1 MEIYASDT
9 AVANGGTI
17 KEQKK
22 VMNGG
27 RKNLTRAEKEK
38 GPAPWQALSRA
49 VYTASPCL
57 KYTANGPK
65 SQENEDKQG
74 RFNTCYTH

>member
-1 MEIYASDT
+1 MVLWNVFGLISMEIYASDT

-27 RKNLTRAEKEK
+27 RQSLTRAEKEK
-38 GPAPWQALSRA
+38 GPAP
-49 VYTASPCL
+49 
-57 KYTANGPK
+57 
-65 SQENEDKQG
+65 
-74 RFNTCYTH
+74 

>member
-1 MEIYASDT
+1 MKRILEREPKSECFIVPEEMARIYRR
-9 AVANGGTI
+9 GTI
-17 KEQKK
+17 KE
-22 VMNGG
+22 
-27 RKNLTRAEKEK
+27 EKEK
-38 GPAPWQALSRA
+38 GPAPLQALSRA

-65 SQENEDKQG
+65 SQEKEDKQG

>member
-1 MEIYASDT
+1 MVLWNVFGLITMEIYASDT

-27 RKNLTRAEKEK
+27 KNLTRAEKEK
-38 GPAPWQALSRA
+38 GPAP
-49 VYTASPCL
+49 
-57 KYTANGPK
+57 
-65 SQENEDKQG
+65 
-74 RFNTCYTH
+74 

>member
-1 MEIYASDT
+1 VDEKNKAEMAKLAEKHTKRPRRIGLMVLWNVFGLITMEIYASDT

-38 GPAPWQALSRA
+38 GPAP
-49 VYTASPCL
+49 
-57 KYTANGPK
+57 
-65 SQENEDKQG
+65 
-74 RFNTCYTH
+74 

>member
-1 MEIYASDT
+1 MDEKNKAEMEKLSERHTKSPRRIGLMVLLNVFGLITMEIYASDT

-38 GPAPWQALSRA
+38 GPAP
-49 VYTASPCL
+49 
-57 KYTANGPK
+57 
-65 SQENEDKQG
+65 
-74 RFNTCYTH
+74 